1 MEAKMPHRTGYK
13 GGTISFAGIGNQ
25 KLGQK
30 MTSVKERAWLTVFTL
45 TGPSSNLEAD
55 QIDILP

>member
-1 MEAKMPHRTGYK
+1 MEAKCLHRTGYK

-30 MTSVKERAWLTVFTL
+30 MTRVKERAWLTVFTL
-45 TGPSSNLEAD
+45 AESSSNLENRLA
-55 QIDILP
+55 QNPT

>member
-45 TGPSSNLEAD
+45 TESSSNLESRLA
-55 QIDILP
+55 QNPT